1 MKKILYQKIQT
12 GKNSKILALPVLV
25 VTTLIAEITRSLQNI
40 WDLLKPTHSICSE
53 PISSDVQNA
62 ATFCY

>member
-40 WDLLKPTHSICSE
+40 WDLLKPRICSE